1 MQCILTAL
9 KAESEPLID
18 YFRLSKS
25 KSFDFPVFE
34 NEALDLSLIGLGVGK
49 AKIEPRIKE
58 FMNSIEYSFIQFI
71 NIGIAGSDE
80 TYSEIGELFLINKII
95 DENSGLSYYP
105 DILIDHKMVES
116 KLTTVEKVVNDKD
129 NQYDSLVDMEASEI
143 FKVCSRILPVHN
155 VAFIKVVSDHMQI
168 DPIKLSGNM
177 ISSLITDKLGVIK
190 IFLDRFNSLKTVDH
204 PILSQMD
211 IDWIYKNKRQ
221 LLLTETQ
228 TKQLT
233 DKAKYYRIKHNNRP
247 FPNLK
252 LGKPD
257 SKIERKRI
265 FTNICE
271 TLTK

>member
-18 YFRLSKS
+18 YFRLNKS

-34 NEALDLSLIGLGVGK
+34 NKALDLSLIGLGVGK

-58 FMNSIEYSFIQFI
+58 FMNSVEYSFIQFI
-71 NIGIAGSDE
+71 NIGIAGSAE
-80 TYSEIGELFLINKII
+80 TYSEIGELLLINKII
-95 DENSGLSYYP
+95 DENFGLSYYP

-190 IFLDRFNSLKTVDH
+190 IFLDRFNSLKTLDH

-233 DKAKYYRIKHNNRP
+233 DKAKYYRIKHNNLP